1 MSELEGKSAI
11 VTGGSRG
18 IGKAIVQ
25 ALARAGAGVVFTYR
39 SNSEASDALIKEL
52 ESEGASVMAVQG
64 DVRDA
69 DSVKTVV
76 DAAVERFE
84 RLDILVNNAG
94 ILKEGMLAF
103 TKEEDWDE
111 IIDINLKGS
120 FLFTKAVI
128 RQMARK
134 RFGRIINISSDAAL
148 MGDVQR
154 AGYCSAKAGML
165 GLTRAVARETATQGV
180 TVNAI
185 TPGIIETD
193 LIDGMPD
200 AKREAYEQFIPMRRF
215 GSPEDVAGLVVFL
228 ASEQAAYITG
238 QVISVDG
245 GLHM

>member
-39 SNSEASDALIKEL
+39 SNSEASDALIEEL
-52 ESEGASVMAVQG
+52 ESDGASVMAIQG

-69 DSVKTVV
+69 DSVKAVV

-193 LIDGMPD
+193 LIDGMPN

-215 GSPEDVAGLVVFL
+215 GSPEDVASLVVFL
-228 ASEQAAYITG
+228 ASDQAAYITG

>member
-25 ALARAGAGVVFTYR
+25 ALTRAGAGVVFTYR

-69 DSVKTVV
+69 DSVRAVV

-193 LIDGMPD
+193 LIDGMPN

-228 ASEQAAYITG
+228 ASDQAAYITG

>member
-69 DSVKTVV
+69 DSVKAVV

-165 GLTRAVARETATQGV
+165 GLTRAVARETATQGS

-228 ASEQAAYITG
+228 ASDQAAYITG

>member
-39 SNSEASDALIKEL
+39 SNSEASDALIEEL
-52 ESEGASVMAVQG
+52 ESDGASVMAIQG

-69 DSVKTVV
+69 DSVKAVV

-228 ASEQAAYITG
+228 ASDQAAYITG

>member
-69 DSVKTVV
+69 DSVKAVV

-165 GLTRAVARETATQGV
+165 GLTRAVARETATQGI

-228 ASEQAAYITG
+228 ASDQAAYITG